1 MTPLSGDELTK
12 LHFVDVTV
20 GMNIPKQFIPA
31 IEKGF
36 LEACEKGR
44 WNVFVSCGHHSVC
57 VHKIYLCISK
67 LYIQYLYN
75 LGFITG
81 HKIVGVAMTLEDG
94 VAHAVD
100 SSELAF
106 KLAAR
111 GAVRTF
117 FPQVIS

>member
-1 MTPLSGDELTK
+1 M
-12 LHFVDVTV
+12 
-20 GMNIPKQFIPA
+20 
-31 IEKGF
+31 
-36 LEACEKGR
+36 
-44 WNVFVSCGHHSVC
+44 C

>member
-1 MTPLSGDELTK
+1 MK
-12 LHFVDVTV
+12 
-20 GMNIPKQFIPA
+20 
-31 IEKGF
+31 
-36 LEACEKGR
+36 
-44 WNVFVSCGHHSVC
+44 
-57 VHKIYLCISK
+57 
-67 LYIQYLYN
+67 
-75 LGFITG
+75 
-81 HKIVGVAMTLEDG
+81 LEDG